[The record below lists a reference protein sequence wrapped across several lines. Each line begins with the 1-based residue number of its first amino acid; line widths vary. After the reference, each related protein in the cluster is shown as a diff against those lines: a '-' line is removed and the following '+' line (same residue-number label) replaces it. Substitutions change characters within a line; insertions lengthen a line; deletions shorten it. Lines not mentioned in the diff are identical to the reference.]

1 MIMGEDY
8 PKRKCICCN
17 MGYQSNKWYS
27 YDTRK
32 CYKIIKR
39 WILIKTNADD
49 TEIAEIIV
57 RKKEEKHIETCE
69 W

>member
-1 MIMGEDY
+1 
-8 PKRKCICCN
+8 
-17 MGYQSNKWYS
+17 MGYQSKKWYS

-49 TEIAEIIV
+49 AEIAEIIV